1 MNRLLLVVLG
11 VILLGFANSIKAADF
26 TVNDAASLIA
36 AINTANSNG
45 EADVITLTADIV
57 LPGVHA
63 NNVFFGDIGLPLITS
78 NITIN
83 GNGFAIE
90 RDSSMPLFRV
100 ISINGGTLTINDAT
114 IRNGYPTGGFLS
126 GGGNILVANNGRL
139 NLFNSVVET
148 GNSTSGAGILNFSG
162 TINIVD
168 SLIQANG
175 TFVANQDGAG
185 IYNVGVANITNSLIY
200 GNVTFSASGGGIY
213 NTGTMTITNSTLSE
227 NISSQEGAGIYNTG
241 TLTLNNVTISENTA
255 LLTPSGLYN
264 SGAAN
269 VNNSIISG
277 NFLADCVLA
286 SGTFTA
292 SANNIFG
299 ANGSNGGCTGGTILA
314 GAIGTLLE
322 PLADNGGP
330 TLTHALVAGSPAIN
344 ASGAGATSSDQ
355 RGAAAVGTRDIGA
368 FEFSGTVPTVTVG
381 TASTTSVLENGG
393 VATIPVTVANLAA
406 GNSLTVVANI
416 AGGTATQNTDYTI
429 TSSLSF
435 NANGSQDFVI
445 TALPDALIEGNE
457 TLTVNFFLIGAAEIS
472 GNGNQTV
479 TILDLVAPQFTK
491 SFSPST
497 IFGDTSTLTFTI
509 DNTANLVDA
518 TALDFTDNLPAG
530 MIIATPANES
540 TTCTGGTITALSGTG
555 VITYTGGTVSNGTSC
570 TVQVDIEGVLSGTHI
585 NTTGDLTSSLG
596 NSGTA
601 SDSLT
606 VNIAPSFSKAFA
618 TSPIILGDITSLI
631 FTIDNAASVSDA
643 TALDFTDNLPAG
655 MTIATPANESTTCTG
670 GTITALSG
678 TGLITYTG
686 GTVSASA
693 SCTLQVDV
701 EGILVGT
708 HTNITGDLTSDLGN
722 SGTATADLIVNSS
735 PSDPVSPT
743 NPARDTSSAEP
754 SIGVFDPAISKL
766 GVLVPGQVGV
776 TGERL
781 EWIVTVSN
789 TGAVVGNNVV
799 VSDTLN
805 PGLRIDSVD
814 APNASVAINGQT
826 VTVTYAALQVGET
839 QQFSIFTTVLD
850 GASVDNTACV
860 TADNQGAEECVTAL
874 PIRQLPNTG
883 ETPLWAYSTMVGL
896 GVLGLSMLF
905 ALLKR
910 KKA

>member
-1 MNRLLLVVLG
+1 MNRSLFIVLSI
-11 VILLGFANSIKAADF
+11 ILLSFANSVEAAEF
-26 TVNDAASLIA
+26 SVNDAASLIA
-36 AINTANSNG
+36 AINTANGNG
-45 EADVITLTADIV
+45 EADVITLAADIV
-57 LPGVHA
+57 LPGVHT

-114 IRNGYPTGGFLS
+114 IRNGSATGGFLS

-148 GNSTSGAGILNFSG
+148 GVSTLGGGILNFSG
-162 TINIVD
+162 TINVVD
-168 SLIQANG
+168 SLIQTNATYLANE
-175 TFVANQDGAG
+175 NGAG
-185 IYNVGVANITNSLIY
+185 INNAGVATITNSHIF
-200 GNVTFSASGGGIY
+200 GNVAFSASGAGIY
-213 NTGTMTITNSTLSE
+213 NTGTMTVTNSTLSE
-227 NISSQEGAGIYNTG
+227 NISIQHGAGIYNTG
-241 TLTLNNVTISENTA
+241 TLTLNNVTIIANTSFNFS
-255 LLTPSGLYN
+255 SGIYN
-264 SGAAN
+264 TGTAT

-277 NFLADCVLA
+277 NQLGECILP

-292 SANNIFG
+292 PANNIFG
-299 ANGSNGGCTGGTILA
+299 RNGMSGGCTGGTVLA
-314 GAIGTLLE
+314 GEIETLLE

-330 TLTHALVAGSPAIN
+330 TRTYALAAGSPAIN
-344 ASGAGATSSDQ
+344 ASSGGTSSDQ
-355 RGAAAVGTRDIGA
+355 RGAAAVGIRDIGA
-368 FEFSGTVPTVTVG
+368 FESSGTVPTVTVG
-381 TASTTSVLENGG
+381 VVSATSVLENGG
-393 VATIPVTVANLAA
+393 FVTIPVTVANLAA

-416 AGGTATQNTDYTI
+416 SGGTATQNTDYTI

-445 TALPDALIEGNE
+445 TALPDALTEGNE
-457 TLTVNFFLIGAAEIS
+457 TLIVSFSLIGAAEIS

-491 SFSPST
+491 SFSPGT
-497 IFGDTSTLTFTI
+497 IFAGTSTLTFTI
-509 DNTANLVDA
+509 DNTAN
-518 TALDFTDNLPAG
+518 PA
-530 MIIATPANES
+530 
-540 TTCTGGTITALSGTG
+540 
-555 VITYTGGTVSNGTSC
+555 
-570 TVQVDIEGVLSGTHI
+570 
-585 NTTGDLTSSLG
+585 
-596 NSGTA
+596 
-601 SDSLT
+601 
-606 VNIAPSFSKAFA
+606 
-618 TSPIILGDITSLI
+618 
-631 FTIDNAASVSDA
+631 DA

-670 GTITALSG
+670 GTITAASGTGIITYTGGAVSNGASCTLQVDIEGVLSGTHINTTGDLTSSLGNSGPASDSLTVNIAPGFSKAFAASPIILGDITSLIFTIDNSASVSDATNLDFTDNLPAGMTIATPANESTTCTGGAITALSG

-701 EGILVGT
+701 EGILLGT

-722 SGTATADLIVNSS
+722 SGSATADLIVNSS
-735 PSDPVSPT
+735 PSDPATPTSPT
-743 NPARDTSSAEP
+743 RNTSSAEP

-766 GVLVPGQVGV
+766 GLLVPGQVGV
-776 TGERL
+776 TGEQL

-826 VTVTYAALQVGET
+826 VTVTYAALQLGES

-860 TADNQGAEECVTAL
+860 TAANQGAEECVTAL

-883 ETPLWAYSTMVGL
+883 ETPLWAYSTVFGL
-896 GVLGLSMLF
+896 GALGLSMLF
-905 ALLKR
+905 VLLKS